1 MMKLNKNPEYP
12 HSQFAVRLEHMEG
25 KDGMDKKVCFFQSQE
40 HLQKY
45 LNSAKLKSDQ
55 YQVYYR
61 DNDLQT
67 TSGSKSSQVGRRKR
81 GDNKRTL

>member
-45 LNSAKLKSDQ
+45 LNSAKLKENQ
-55 YQVYYR
+55 YQAYYR

-67 TSGSKSSQVGRRKR
+67 PSRSASATTGRRKR
-81 GDNKRTL
+81 GNDK

>member
-45 LNSAKLKSDQ
+45 LNSAKLKDNQ
-55 YQVYYR
+55 YQAYYR

-67 TSGSKSSQVGRRKR
+67 TSGSKSSQVGRGKR
-81 GDNKRTL
+81 GNDK

>member
-1 MMKLNKNPEYP
+1 MKLNKNPEYP
-12 HSQFAVRLEHMEG
+12 HSQFAVRLEYMEG

-45 LNSAKLKSDQ
+45 LNSAKLTTNQ

-67 TSGSKSSQVGRRKR
+67 SDRSKSSEVGRRKR
-81 GDNKRTL
+81 GDNK

>member
-1 MMKLNKNPEYP
+1 MKLNKNPEFP
-12 HSQFAVRLEHMEG
+12 HSEFPVRLEHMDG

-45 LNSAKLKSDQ
+45 LNNAKLKTNQ

-67 TSGSKSSQVGRRKR
+67 TSRSASA
-81 GDNKRTL
+81 TT